1 MRAGKKYLAYERGKV
16 FFSGG
21 GGGWR
26 GVHIGYI
33 LRIYV
38 SMKVGSILERIFVF

>member
-16 FFSGG
+16 FLEGG
-21 GGGWR
+21 GSRR

-38 SMKVGSILERIFVF
+38 SMKVGNILERIFVF

>member
-1 MRAGKKYLAYERGKV
+1 MKEEKCFGV
-16 FFSGG
+16 
-21 GGGWR
+21 R